1 MIVSIGDVL
10 LKSEGDYLGLSVRI
24 ADRLATLGRATSSG
38 GGWHET
44 AEITTNKGIRD
55 LLNLIAESNVFSRLS
70 ENDTVI
76 LCVGVHDAKDN
87 MPQGPWFKAYD
98 HLLESTIR
106 SGCNNVVAL
115 IPPNQAKPYGSAASR
130 RWLRRAAEHIKTRA
144 SDIVGVQVV
153 DPNTNPDVVVN
164 PWIND
169 CELTSQGYVDLAI
182 EVVNHIAADNVKT
195 DAPVVVASVPQPAHG
210 VTITMPADRKRRRG
224 A

>member
-10 LKSEGDYLGLSVRI
+10 LRSEGDYLGLSVRI
-24 ADRLATLGRATSSG
+24 ADRLSTLPG

-44 AEITTNKGIRD
+44 AEITTSQGIRD

-70 ENDTVI
+70 ENDTVV
-76 LCVGVHDAKDN
+76 LCVGVHDARGN

-106 SGCNNVVAL
+106 SGCGTIVVL
-115 IPPNQAKPYGSAASR
+115 IPPNQSKPHGTAASR
-130 RWLRRAAEHIKTRA
+130 RWLRRAAEHIKTSA
-144 SDIVGVQVV
+144 NGVVGVQVV
-153 DPNTNPDVVVN
+153 DPNTSQGFLPNVWV
-164 PWIND
+164 ND

-182 EVVNHIAADNVKT
+182 EVVGHIAADNVKT
-195 DAPVVVASVPQPAHG
+195 DVPVVVASVPGPAHG
-210 VTITMPADRKRRRG
+210 VTITMPADRKRWRG